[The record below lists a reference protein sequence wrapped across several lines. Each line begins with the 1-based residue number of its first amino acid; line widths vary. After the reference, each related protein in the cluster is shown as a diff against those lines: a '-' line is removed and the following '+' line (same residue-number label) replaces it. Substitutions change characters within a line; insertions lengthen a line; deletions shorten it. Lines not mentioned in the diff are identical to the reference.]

1 MSVERGRNQLTLGAS
16 ASQRARLP
24 GLPPIPQGV
33 DAATRAFLEAVKE
46 HLEVRGGARSNPYER
61 AVTVR
66 DLQEVGLAGQVLI
79 GGARGQSGLVMVD
92 DAGRFG
98 PMTPDDF
105 AKTIRDLQLYKDLL
119 KKLDDPTRFDGLPEE
134 VRELL
139 LKDIALEAATRGA
152 AVERIEKILQS
163 ETSSLAILVEE
174 VTAAVAGAQAG
185 VRQLEFATAQAG
197 RAVSGQ
203 VTQVRARLDDFGGLG
218 ASVEQTLLATADAVE
233 GFKAEYFLK
242 VQAGNKLA
250 GFGLSAVE
258 DPDGNSSSAFIVLA
272 DKFAIVTNSDAI
284 TDPDNPPPNRI
295 PFGVDASG
303 VYINGQL
310 RVSSG
315 GPTLSDVKDDAKR
328 RGSVTRVITGSA
340 WNDAQA
346 TAAVAAS
353 LEAPNSTTTLRI
365 GDTVT
370 IRNNAGFAQARYWD
384 GSAWVLPGT
393 TIDGNLLVTGSVA
406 ASKINTYGLQVQDQF
421 GNVILGAGTSLP
433 VGFIQGLGA
442 LATQNAATIGQ
453 TVKLPNGAVL
463 GVNDFVNMLSR
474 IDASNIGLFMAN
486 AAIGSAYIGN
496 AAVQTL
502 NIAGNAVTV
511 PAVGGSSGS
520 DPSVAIY
527 MDAPG
532 VVFVTASVNYLA
544 SAGADATISTF
555 INSSGGSGGY
565 MGISLPG
572 GFSGSITTA
581 CAFSVGAGVFSASTS
596 SSFPGNYTLG
606 TGTIMAIG
614 AKR

>member
-1 MSVERGRNQLTLGAS
+1 MTVERGRNQLSLGAA

-24 GLPPIPQGV
+24 GLPPIPQTV
-33 DAATRAFLEAVKE
+33 DAATRSFLESVKE
-46 HLEVRGGARSNPYER
+46 RLEVRGGERGNPFER

-66 DLQEVGLAGQVLI
+66 DLQEAGLAGQVLV
-79 GGARGQSGLVMVD
+79 GGQRGRAGVVLVD
-92 DAGRFG
+92 EAGRFS
-98 PMTPDDF
+98 PITPDQF
-105 AKTIRDLQLYKDLL
+105 ADAIRDLQLYKDLL
-119 KKLDDPTRFDGLPEE
+119 KKLDDPSRFDGLPEQ
-134 VRELL
+134 VREILL
-139 LKDIALEAATRGA
+139 TDIAQEAATRGA

-185 VRQLEFATAQAG
+185 IRELDFATAQAG

-203 VTQVRARLDDFGGLG
+203 VTQVRARLDNFGGLG
-218 ASVEQTLLATADAVE
+218 ASVEQTLIATADAVE

-258 DPDGNSSSAFIVLA
+258 DPDGNSSSAFLVLA
-272 DKFAIVTNSDAI
+272 DRFAIVTNSDVI

-295 PFGVDASG
+295 PFGVDSSG
-303 VYINGQL
+303 AFINGQL

-315 GPTLSDVKDDAKR
+315 GPTLSELESRR
-328 RGSVTRVITGSA
+328 RGSATLVITGSS
-340 WNDAQA
+340 WSDAQA
-346 TAAVAAS
+346 TAAVASS
-353 LEAPNSTTTLRI
+353 LEAANSPATLRI

-384 GSAWVLPGT
+384 GTAWVLPGT
-393 TIDGNLLVTGSVA
+393 ILDGNLLVTGSVA
-406 ASKINTYGLQVQDQF
+406 ADRINAYGLQIQDQF
-421 GNVILGAGTSLP
+421 GNPILGAGTSLP
-433 VGFIQGLGA
+433 TQYIQGLGA
-442 LATQNAATIGQ
+442 LATQNTARIGQ
-453 TVKLPNGAVL
+453 NVTLPNGAVL
-463 GVNDFVNMLSR
+463 GVNDFVNSLSR
-474 IDASNIGLFMAN
+474 IDPSNIGAFMSVG
-486 AAIGSAYIGN
+486 AIGTAYIGN

-520 DPSVAIY
+520 EPSVSIW

-532 VVFVTASVNYLA
+532 VVLVTASVNYLA
-544 SAGADATISTF
+544 SAGAAATVSTS
-555 INSSGGSGGY
+555 ITTNYGAGGY
-565 MGISLPG
+565 MAISLPS
-572 GFSGSITTA
+572 GFSGAITTA
-581 CAFSVGAGVFSASTS
+581 CAFGCGAGLFTASTS
-596 SSFPGNYTLG
+596 SSFPGNYSIG